1 MEFLTLKK
9 MMFFQGM
16 MVAGL
21 LGLSGIAV
29 AVQSPPAGSSS
40 TEPGAPKIETG
51 AILYAELSKTL
62 DAKKAKTGDPV
73 SALLQADVLAHG
85 KIVAHRDS
93 KLIGHVTEAQ
103 AHSKETPESR
113 LGIVFEK
120 IKLKNGQEIPLR
132 AVMTAL
138 HPAPPPTFEPPPSGP
153 APPINT
159 AGPTPGDRRGS
170 SIAPKRPS
178 IPSMSPSANKEVDAA
193 SRGISGASP
202 TDIDG
207 LSLATSGGSQAVV
220 SLDRTVKLEN
230 GVIFELR
237 VTGAKAQ

>member
-1 MEFLTLKK
+1 MKN
-9 MMFFQGM
+9 FFSAICI
-16 MVAGL
+16 AGL
-21 LGLSGIAV
+21 LGLSGSAI
-29 AVQSPPAGSSS
+29 AVQSSPATSNPADSA
-40 TEPGAPKIETG
+40 APKIAAG
-51 AILYAELSKTL
+51 SILYAELSKTL
-62 DAKKAKTGDPV
+62 DAKKAKAGDPV

-103 AHSKETPESR
+103 PHSKESPESR

-132 AVMTAL
+132 AVLTAL

-153 APPINT
+153 APPINM

-170 SIAPKRPS
+170 SIAPKRPTN
-178 IPSMSPSANKEVDAA
+178 PSMAPSASKEIDAA
-193 SRGISGASP
+193 SRGISGAAP